1 MALTK
6 IQTAGITDGTVGAD
20 DLASTLN
27 LSSKTVTL
35 PAASVTAHVTQT
47 DTSVIEYN
55 IALLAFKLASSN
67 SLAQFQMVDQVVDE
81 FVDATGI
88 DASASTNEGL
98 TSGYYRGETVAGG
111 NPTGGTTSE
120 YTSGSTYWVNTFT
133 SSGNYIVPSSGTVD
147 YLVVAGGGS
156 GGSNIGAGAG
166 AGGLLTGTGHSVT
179 AQTYAITVGAGGS
192 GTKDNGDNS
201 VFSSFTAIGGGG
213 GGTYDGSDNNIR
225 SGAVGGSGGGG
236 TGHGGGPGTGAAGTS
251 GQGNAGA
258 TGVTGGTYQAGGGG
272 GAGAA
277 ASGGTGGS
285 GTNNTIR
292 TGSNIAY
299 GGGGGGGI
307 HPGGAAS
314 GAQGGDGGGGAGG
327 GNSIQAVNGTANTGG
342 GGGGAK
348 AGGTVGE
355 GGSGIVVIRTV
366 KDSMQTTSVGDL
378 TLVSTTTTAEA
389 TPTTGDIVLLIEDQ
403 AGTATINTDVL
414 GYISRNAGSNWSS
427 AVTFVDEGDW
437 GTNKRILVARDVDI
451 SSLTGTTSMRYKI
464 ATANQSAAKETRIHA
479 VSLAWA

>member
-1 MALTK
+1 
-6 IQTAGITDGTVGAD
+6 
-20 DLASTLN
+20 
-27 LSSKTVTL
+27 
-35 PAASVTAHVTQT
+35 
-47 DTSVIEYN
+47 
-55 IALLAFKLASSN
+55 
-67 SLAQFQMVDQVVDE
+67 
-81 FVDATGI
+81 
-88 DASASTNEGL
+88 
-98 TSGYYRGETVAGG
+98 
-111 NPTGGTTSE
+111 
-120 YTSGSTYWVNTFT
+120 
-133 SSGNYIVPSSGTVD
+133 
-147 YLVVAGGGS
+147 
-156 GGSNIGAGAG
+156 
-166 AGGLLTGTGHSVT
+166 
-179 AQTYAITVGAGGS
+179 
-192 GTKDNGDNS
+192 
-201 VFSSFTAIGGGG
+201 
-213 GGTYDGSDNNIR
+213 
-225 SGAVGGSGGGG
+225 
-236 TGHGGGPGTGAAGTS
+236 
-251 GQGNAGA
+251 
-258 TGVTGGTYQAGGGG
+258 
-272 GAGAA
+272 A

-464 ATANQSAAKETRIHA
+464 ATANQSAAKET
-479 VSLAWA
+479 